1 MMLPSL
7 PRREGLNGM
16 SAAPSN
22 VVVLDLDDTLYPER
36 DFVISGF
43 SAVAHWLHRQMN
55 VTDFGRTA
63 QTLFANGRRGDIFDA
78 ALAEL
83 GLTPTPELIAQLVDI
98 YRDHQPSLTLPSDTV
113 RFLAHIPENV
123 GLALLTDGFVNTQ
136 QNKIRALGLDRA
148 AIWPMVCTGQWGRD
162 YWKPHRRGYEFI
174 QASHRLPPSAFC
186 YVADNPAKDFIA
198 PRTLG
203 WRTVC
208 IRRPDAIHPAR
219 SDNDPL
225 PTDLSISSLDELTGG
240 QIARIFQT
248 DAPFPCPAT
257 EGS

>member
-1 MMLPSL
+1 
-7 PRREGLNGM
+7 M

-43 SAVAHWLHRQMN
+43 SAVSHWLRTQMN
-55 VTDFGRTA
+55 VPDFDRTA
-63 QTLFANGRRGDIFDA
+63 QALFANGRRGDIFDA

-83 GLTPTPELIAQLVDI
+83 GLTPAPELIAQLVDI
-98 YRDHQPSLTLPSDTV
+98 YRNHPPRLTLPPDTA
-113 RFLAHIPENV
+113 RFLARIPGNV
-123 GLALLTDGFVNTQ
+123 SLALLTDGFLNTQ
-136 QNKIRALGLDRA
+136 QNKIRALGLDRC
-148 AIWPMVCTGQWGRD
+148 AIRPIVCTGQWGHD

-174 QASHRLPPSAFC
+174 QAAHRLSPSAFC

-198 PRTLG
+198 PRALG

-208 IRRPDAIHPAR
+208 IRRPDAIHPER

-225 PTDLSISSLDELTGG
+225 PTDLSISSLDELTGEKLS
-240 QIARIFQT
+240 RLFQS
-248 DAPFPCPAT
+248 DVPFPSPAT
-257 EGS
+257 MGN